1 MLNSY
6 MHKKPLIRF
15 LKSKKIK
22 SEKNKKGKSKSRK
35 NKKKQNKK
43 RPFRH
48 VLQQMM

>member
-1 MLNSY
+1 

-15 LKSKKIK
+15 LKSKKNK

-35 NKKKQNKK
+35 NKKRQNKK